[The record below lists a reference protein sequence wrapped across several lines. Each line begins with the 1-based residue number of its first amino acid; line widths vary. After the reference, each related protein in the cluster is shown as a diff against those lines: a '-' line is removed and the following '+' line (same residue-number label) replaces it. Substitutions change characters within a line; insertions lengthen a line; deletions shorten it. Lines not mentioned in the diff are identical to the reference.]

1 MSVITHNLPRGCL
14 WSVRWTPVLH
24 DIDMVVHWPKMW
36 TYSLRWQTCTNMECL
51 QCFNA
56 HMRQF
61 CLSKK
66 HVGSI
71 TTYQNHVSTLC
82 GWLEKMLPLR
92 TLFFSF
98 NEDVPL
104 FFIFLEKHVVISP
117 AFASPTFLINY
128 QPNSANHDINVWWER
143 EWPLWFFFLFT
154 LLRFLRRKG
163 WALGPRLRNTF
174 GLPWRIFAPAI
185 FFSSV
190 RQLFLDLVSL
200 VFLLCG
206 SPGYWSYHVFRKN
219 QKKNCLEYPFV
230 DRTSDTEKLSW

>member
-1 MSVITHNLPRGCL
+1 MSLITQNLPRGCL

-24 DIDMVVHWPKMW
+24 DVDMVIHWPKMW
-36 TYSLRWQTCTNMECL
+36 TYSFRWQTCTNMECL
-51 QCFNA
+51 KCFNA

-92 TLFFSF
+92 TLFFHSVKMCR
-98 NEDVPL
+98 NCS
-104 FFIFLEKHVVISP
+104 FIFLEEHVVNSP

-128 QPNSANHDINVWWER
+128 EPNSASHDISIWWE
-143 EWPLWFFFLFT
+143 WVTTLVFLSLHFASVPPQK
-154 LLRFLRRKG
+154 R
-163 WALGPRLRNTF
+163 LGPR
-174 GLPWRIFAPAI
+174 APPTKHFRAAMADFCPCI

-219 QKKNCLEYPFV
+219 QKKNSLEYPFV